1 MPAKSLAA
9 AAKSDTGAPA
19 FLGVRRSVRGFVWSE
34 RLKPHEH
41 AIATAICQRHGLP
54 ELVGRLLAARG
65 ARPDNV
71 ADWLKPTLRALLPDP
86 ASLRD
91 MPEGARRLA
100 QAVIAG
106 EPVAI
111 FGDYDVDGAASSA
124 LLARFLRAYGLSP
137 RIYIPDRIGEGYGP
151 NVAAMEQLV
160 GEGARL
166 IVTVDCGTLSHEP
179 IAAAVRMGADVLVV
193 DHHQADAELPHAIG
207 VINPNRQDDLSG
219 QGHLA
224 AAGVC
229 FLLLVE
235 TARQLRAAGHANAQ
249 AAPDLMGFLDLV
261 ALATVCDV
269 VPLTGVNRALVAQ
282 GLKVMRHRRNPGLT
296 ALVDV
301 AGLNKPPDTYH
312 LGYLL
317 GPRINAGGR
326 IGDAGLGAQLLS
338 TDDPV
343 EAAEIA
349 ARLHALNAQRREME
363 ARAVDEAMAQ
373 ADGALKDHP
382 DMTVLMLGSSDWH
395 KGLVG
400 LIAARLVERFQ
411 RPAFAFCWDD
421 RAGVGTGSGRSL
433 PGVDLGKAVRAA
445 VVRGV
450 AQFGG
455 GHEMAAGITIA
466 RDRLEE
472 LCDFFDKALG
482 VRIETT
488 RAEAALQIDG
498 ALTPQAATGDLIDLI
513 ERAGPFGAGNP
524 VPRFVLPSQQIS
536 FVKRIGET
544 HLRCSLRS
552 GDGSQ
557 IGAVAFRAV
566 GSPLGE
572 ELLSAPDLP
581 VHVAGKLQRD
591 HWNGRERIELVI
603 EDIAIP
609 DSRAQR

>member
-1 MPAKSLAA
+1 MPAKTAA
-9 AAKSDTGAPA
+9 VPKDEIGAPA
-19 FLGVRRSVRGFVWSE
+19 FLGVRRSVKGLMWSE
-34 RLKPHEH
+34 RLKPDEH
-41 AIATAICQRHGLP
+41 TVATAICQRHGLP

-65 ARPDNV
+65 AGPADV
-71 ADWLKPTLRALLPDP
+71 ADWLQPTLRALMPDP
-86 ASLRD
+86 ATLRD
-91 MPEGARRLA
+91 MSKGAERLVRA
-100 QAVIAG
+100 IVTGEKVAV
-106 EPVAI
+106 

-124 LLARFLRAYGLSP
+124 LLARYLRAHGLEP

-179 IAAAVRMGADVLVV
+179 IAAAVKMGADVLVV
-193 DHHQADAELPHAIG
+193 DHHQADAELPDAIG
-207 VINPNRQDDLSG
+207 IINPNRQDDLSG

-235 TARQLRAAGHANAQ
+235 TARQLRETGRNEQ
-249 AAPDLMGFLDLV
+249 SAAPDLMGLLDLV

-296 ALVDV
+296 ALADI

-326 IGDAGLGAQLLS
+326 IGDAGLGARLLS
-338 TDDPV
+338 TDDPA
-343 EAAEIA
+343 EASDIA
-349 ARLHALNAQRREME
+349 ARLHALNAERREME
-363 ARAVDEAMAQ
+363 TRAVDEAMAQ
-373 ADGALKDHP
+373 AEAELEATP
-382 DMTVLMLGSSDWH
+382 EVAVLMLGSPDWH

-400 LIAARLVERFQ
+400 LIAARLTERFQ
-411 RPAFAFCWDD
+411 RPSFAFCWDD
-421 RAGVGTGSGRSL
+421 GTGAGTGSGRSL
-433 PGVDLGKAVRAA
+433 PGVDLGKAVRGA
-445 VVRGV
+445 VAKGV

-466 RDRLEE
+466 RDRLDDLRE
-472 LCDFFDKALG
+472 LFNETLRGRVDTARAKAG
-482 VRIETT
+482 
-488 RAEAALQIDG
+488 LQIDG
-498 ALTPQAATGDLIDLI
+498 ALTPQAATSELIDMI

-524 VPRFVLPSQQIS
+524 APRFVLPSHRIG

-544 HLRCSLRS
+544 HLRCSLRA

-557 IGAVAFRAV
+557 IGAVAFRVV
-566 GSPLGE
+566 GTPIGDF
-572 ELLSAPDLP
+572 LLSQQDRP

-609 DSRAQR
+609 KGRVGG